1 MKIEIIDMVIGELEK
16 ENIDYKICN
25 VKTGH
30 FNLYNNGKYIMSY
43 WCFSLKYHIPNG
55 NAKGSCS
62 IKECI
67 EIYKK
72 QVDNLNRK
80 SNKELVEELERESAE
95 IRLKVDKAM
104 EKSMK
109 GMRMAD
115 KLFSII
121 QVGLLVLLIVAICAI
136 INQIRVDSKLLET
149 YDSCVDVNG
158 ERYCK
163 VDE

>member
-25 VKTGH
+25 GETGH
-30 FNLYNNGKYIMSY
+30 FNLYKNNKYIMSY

-55 NAKGSCS
+55 NVKGSCS

-67 EIYKK
+67 EIYKEQIK
-72 QVDNLNRK
+72 KGENKMKEK
-80 SNKELVEELERESAE
+80 SIEELERESAE

-109 GMRMAD
+109 GMRRAD
-115 KLFSII
+115 MLL
-121 QVGLLVLLIVAICAI
+121 QVGLLVLLLVAICAI
-136 INQIRVDSKLLET
+136 INQIRVDNELLET

-158 ERYCK
+158 ERYCR
-163 VDE
+163 VEE